1 MGAEHFKTVAEAI
14 QASIVSAGILI
25 GGVWTATTFVTLSE
39 AAKAKAETERVE
51 AERDKLEAEGELA
64 RRSLESEHIVNASIT
79 TSTHRDPSN
88 VWWVVVEV
96 SLSNTGTKP
105 VPLVLDGNLR
115 FYVSR
120 VERVAADGMLVY
132 GERTNLGFN
141 YPDKSLDWFFLR
153 PGTHIEKVHAVQKVD
168 RPGLYLARFAVQVP
182 DERVGHGREYGA
194 DTFFLVK

>member
-1 MGAEHFKTVAEAI
+1 MSVDRFKTAAEAI
-14 QASIVSAGILI
+14 QATIVSAGILI
-25 GGVWTATTFVTLSE
+25 GGAWTATTFVTLSE

-51 AERDKLEAEGELA
+51 AERDKLVAEAELT
-64 RRSLESEHIVNASIT
+64 RRSLESEHIVNTSIIAST
-79 TSTHRDPSN
+79 YRNPPD
-88 VWWVVVEV
+88 VRWVVIEV

-120 VERVAADGMLVY
+120 VERVTNDGTLVY
-132 GERTNLGFN
+132 GQRTNLGFN
-141 YPDKSLDWFFLR
+141 YPDKSLDWFYLR
-153 PGTHIEKVHAVQKVD
+153 PGTQIEKVHAVQRVD

-182 DERVGHGREYGA
+182 DERVGRGREYSA